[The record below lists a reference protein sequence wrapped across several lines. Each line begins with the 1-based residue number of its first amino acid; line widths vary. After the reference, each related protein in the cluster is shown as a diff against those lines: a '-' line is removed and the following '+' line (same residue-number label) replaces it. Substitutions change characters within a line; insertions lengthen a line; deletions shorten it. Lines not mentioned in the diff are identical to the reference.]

1 MAKYISPSDI
11 IADKEFEIFGV
22 KVKEYLLA
30 NHNVNGI
37 TLPTK
42 RVKPLKGITIH
53 NTNDLANIEDD
64 GRNYTASTVNGNMRT
79 VRVHYYVDDLYVWQ
93 NLDES
98 LQNWTCTD
106 GNGDGNAT
114 TIAIEC
120 IMKNS
125 YDAESLKA
133 MDNCARLTAYLCVK
147 YKLTTN
153 DVYTHTYWL
162 HMRDKDSIS
171 KCGDKDK
178 ICTTRHSYKT
188 CPLYIIPQWDKFL
201 ELVVK
206 YYSGAK
212 SKKENNQDTTNTS
225 VSISLP
231 YKVKVKI
238 DSLNV
243 RADAGVNN
251 KITCTIKKN
260 EVYTIIEEKK
270 IKNSDGS
277 IATWGRLK
285 SKIGWLNVGD
295 KYVTKVK

>member
-1 MAKYISPSDI
+1 LRDFSLRDFGASLNTVESYTNEISQGKIGLCETANKQKCTHLGMFLASD
-11 IADKEFEIFGV
+11 
-22 KVKEYLLA
+22 
-30 NHNVNGI
+30 
-37 TLPTK
+37 
-42 RVKPLKGITIH
+42 
-53 NTNDLANIEDD
+53 
-64 GRNYTASTVNGNMRT
+64 
-79 VRVHYYVDDLYVWQ
+79 
-93 NLDES
+93 
-98 LQNWTCTD
+98 
-106 GNGDGNAT
+106 
-114 TIAIEC
+114 
-120 IMKNS
+120 KN
-125 YDAESLKA
+125 E
-133 MDNCARLTAYLCVK
+133 
-147 YKLTTN
+147 
-153 DVYTHTYWL
+153 
-162 HMRDKDSIS
+162 
-171 KCGDKDK
+171 

-212 SKKENNQDTTNTS
+212 SKKENNQNTTNTS
-225 VSISLP
+225 TTFSLP

-270 IKNSDGS
+270 VKNSDGS

-295 KYVTKVK
+295 KYVTKIK